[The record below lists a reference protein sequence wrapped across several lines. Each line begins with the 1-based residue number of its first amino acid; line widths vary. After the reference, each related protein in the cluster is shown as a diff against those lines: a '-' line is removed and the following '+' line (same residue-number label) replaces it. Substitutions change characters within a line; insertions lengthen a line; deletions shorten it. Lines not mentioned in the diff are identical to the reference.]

1 MLNRHSILII
11 LLVSFMYS
19 QQSLS
24 VRPYSFE
31 NELTRQ
37 EIPVEILPELNID
50 LLLEEDNQPGV
61 KPFRYGYRHEINL
74 NTDNSGVWDILENG
88 DAIWFYENG
97 DVKKEVIYNKGLA
110 TSTKEYKEIHEHQDI
125 TDPLIEKG

>member
-1 MLNRHSILII
+1 MKEEKMLNRHSILII
-11 LLVSFMYS
+11 LLVSFMFS

-31 NELTRQ
+31 NELARQ

-74 NTDNSGVWDILENG
+74 NTDNSGV
-88 DAIWFYENG
+88 
-97 DVKKEVIYNKGLA
+97 
-110 TSTKEYKEIHEHQDI
+110 
-125 TDPLIEKG
+125 

>member
-1 MLNRHSILII
+1 MKEAKMLNKHSILII

-19 QQSLS
+19 QQSLN

-31 NELTRQ
+31 NELERQ

-61 KPFRYGYRHEINL
+61 KPFRYG
-74 NTDNSGVWDILENG
+74 
-88 DAIWFYENG
+88 
-97 DVKKEVIYNKGLA
+97 VI
-110 TSTKEYKEIHEHQDI
+110 
-125 TDPLIEKG
+125 